1 SKISRTKRHTC
12 QSRVTGI
19 EQLVDQVLFI
29 TDIAGQQIRHEHIG
43 KSMFPM
49 KRGHHRLLLDPQK
62 LAVRHCSR
70 GSHTESLACQ
80 RAFPKKI
87 PLTQYSDR
95 GFLASFGHD
104 GELDFTFLHIEDS
117 IRLIPLSE
125 EGLLLRY

>member
-1 SKISRTKRHTC
+1 
-12 QSRVTGI
+12 
-19 EQLVDQVLFI
+19 
-29 TDIAGQQIRHEHIG
+29 
-43 KSMFPM
+43 MFPM

-95 GFLASFGHD
+95 GFLASFGND
-104 GELDFTFLHIEDS
+104 GELDFTFLNIEDS

-125 EGLLLRY
+125 DRLIFRVSQNITDFAVHSEEGSGVDSAD

>member
-1 SKISRTKRHTC
+1 
-12 QSRVTGI
+12 
-19 EQLVDQVLFI
+19 
-29 TDIAGQQIRHEHIG
+29 
-43 KSMFPM
+43 MFPM

-95 GFLASFGHD
+95 GFLASLRHD
-104 GELDFTFLHIEDS
+104 GEPDFTFLDIEDS

-125 EGLLLRY
+125 DRLLFRDGQHLSGVADHREESVGVELAVLPNGCSRAHRQ